1 MKWGRVQDLTC
12 IKNHCL
18 LPVPGLKLG
27 GCFFRM
33 TTMHSSAQLPA
44 KTGPQGLEWVLLR
57 LLPVVGFIGAVI
69 PLAGV
74 GLTRGVLRAHV
85 DAARLEVFE
94 FWLMGVTVVYWSVFM
109 TILVGC
115 AIAWAF
121 RRGKTMLFAPPPADL
136 P

>member
-1 MKWGRVQDLTC
+1 
-12 IKNHCL
+12 
-18 LPVPGLKLG
+18 
-27 GCFFRM
+27 
-33 TTMHSSAQLPA
+33 MHPSAQLPA

-57 LLPVVGFIGAVI
+57 LLPVVGFVGAVI
-69 PLAGV
+69 PLVGI
-74 GLTRGVLRAHV
+74 GLTRAVLSAYV

-121 RRGKTMLFAPPPADL
+121 RRGKTMLFAPPPADH